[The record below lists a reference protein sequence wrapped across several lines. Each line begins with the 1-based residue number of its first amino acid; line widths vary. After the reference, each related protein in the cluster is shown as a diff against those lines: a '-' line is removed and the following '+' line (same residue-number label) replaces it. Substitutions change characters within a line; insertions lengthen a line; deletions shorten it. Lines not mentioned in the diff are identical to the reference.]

1 MRMSGKEKEVL
12 WYTKLE
18 EEEEEE
24 ENSFHTH
31 HA

>member
-1 MRMSGKEKEVL
+1 MSGKEKEVL